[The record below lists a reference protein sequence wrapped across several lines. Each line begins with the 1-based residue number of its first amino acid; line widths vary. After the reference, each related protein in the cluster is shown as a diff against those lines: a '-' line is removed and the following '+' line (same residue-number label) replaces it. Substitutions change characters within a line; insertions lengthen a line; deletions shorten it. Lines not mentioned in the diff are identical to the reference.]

1 MGRKAAK
8 RFSFQDTKATAV
20 GACLGTVSCSIR
32 IRMKL
37 DPINIRIL
45 EILQKDADQPLDALS
60 EQVNLSRNACWR
72 RIKMMEEEGWIK
84 GRVVLLDP
92 MKLGLK
98 LSVFVQVRTDSH
110 DADWME
116 QFASA
121 VRMMPQITGA
131 YRMTGDLDYLL
142 HIQVADMAD
151 YDAFYKRFIAKVK
164 VSDMSASF
172 VMEQVKETTALPLNV
187 V

>member
-1 MGRKAAK
+1 
-8 RFSFQDTKATAV
+8 
-20 GACLGTVSCSIR
+20 
-32 IRMKL
+32 MKL

-98 LSVFVQVRTDSH
+98 LSVFVQVRTDNH
-110 DADWME
+110 DADWMKE
-116 QFASA
+116 FASA

-172 VMEQVKETTALPLNV
+172 VMEQVKETTALPLHPV
-187 V
+187 